1 MEEEGN
7 LSQLR
12 MQELR
17 QKCEELGLSHEGL
30 NRNQL
35 IKNIE
40 EAKEEQASP
49 LPSAPVMSTDKT
61 TTQNTAARTE
71 SDTMEE
77 ARMQFELEKMR
88 MQVRLAELENAK
100 LEIERKGTNAGSFGL
115 DGGIRRMPM
124 YKEGEDVDVFLRAFE
139 KMAQLNEW
147 PREVWALQLAPLLAG
162 RAREA
167 YSRLSLESSR
177 VYDEVKLAILRRY
190 DLTPEAYR
198 VKFRELKVD
207 RDETYTE
214 FSVKLTDLLG
224 RWLQGAGALNDL
236 DRLKEE
242 ILKEQMLKQV
252 SFDLRVWLRDHEPD
266 TLGDMARLADQYV
279 ISRKGAGKPQGHWGK
294 AGPNHSPKP
303 GWNSGS
309 GGGKGESKPNPQ
321 QNKKQNE
328 DRGNYRAKVRCYTCD
343 KFGHIA
349 VNCPN
354 AHKSEVQAE
363 KKGNDKSKEH
373 GPTYFCRPEPHPKL
387 RPYISDAR
395 LGDRHVRLLR
405 DSGCTHSLARSDVVD
420 PTFII
425 PGETVKMRGLFSK
438 KEVPIAR
445 VHLISEPYGI
455 KKWIRVGL
463 VDEIEVDVLLGNEVL
478 DENDPDLDIPDYV
491 SRKEASLVVTRNQ
504 AREKELKEEQTRAE
518 VIRSKVQVRDLFGE
532 NEQGE
537 AADSGNDDDERE
549 DGAHEVNDENDVHD
563 DDTTV
568 GTGESDTTSD
578 KAANGEEPQGE
589 KILPTY
595 LDIGRKELIQ
605 AQQDDPSLKSVWEK
619 VEKKEG
625 NEGRCHFYVE
635 NGVLMRE
642 WSGNSKSESREV
654 YTQIVVP
661 KGYRTRLLEV
671 AHDNLTAGHLGVGK
685 TQQRLMQNFY
695 WPGIFRDV
703 AEFCKTCGPCQ
714 KCASQTRGI
723 SRAKLVSVPVIG
735 SPFRKI
741 ALDIVGPLPRSKKG
755 NRYILVVCDYAT
767 RYPEAVP
774 LPSIEAERVADE
786 LIRIFSRVGIP
797 HELLSDQGSNFMSLL
812 MKQLC
817 SSLGI
822 KQIRTSPYH
831 PQANGLVERFNA
843 TLKDMLKPYTLE
855 GNVTWDDLIPYVLFA
870 YREVPQESTG
880 FSPFELLYGHRVRG
894 PLDVIREA
902 WLGET
907 VPEEGLVSY
916 VLNCRERLA
925 NITTAAQKNLAQAQ
939 KRQKAWYDRKAR
951 TKDLQVGD
959 KVLVL
964 LPSSSNKLL
973 AKWQGPYPVIQKLS
987 DVNYVVEMGD
997 KRKKHRVFHT
1007 NMLRVWRER
1016 EECVMYTDVDDGNDD
1031 EYLDQFIEPLTQ
1043 RGTSSEV
1050 ELPDYLTTQQTQQL
1064 GDVIH
1069 DFTDILSDNPGRTDR
1084 IEHDLVTSNDHP
1096 IRQKAYRLP
1105 HAVRETVKRELDEML
1120 EAGVISH
1127 SDSPYASPLVI
1138 VKKKDG
1144 SLRLCVDYRKLNQ
1157 VTEFDAYP
1165 MPNIEAIIDEL
1176 GKAKFMTTIDLTKG
1190 YWQVPLTKEARK
1202 KSAFIT
1208 PFGLFEFNVMPFGM
1222 QGAPAT
1228 FQRLVDQVLR
1238 GVNEFAT
1245 AYIDDIIIYSESW
1258 DEHLAHVREVLGR
1271 LRAAGLTAKPSKCK
1285 FARKEVLYL
1294 GFVLGEGCVKP
1305 EPAKIDAVVNFPQPV
1320 TKTDVRA
1327 FLGLTGYYRKFI
1339 PNYSKV
1345 AAPLSDLTRKN
1356 EPRLVRWNSKCSEAL
1371 EVLKHALVKSP
1382 VLRNPDFE
1390 KEFIVQ
1396 VDASDRGIG
1405 AVLSQKDE
1413 KVEEHPIAYISK
1425 KLLPREQR
1433 YATIEKECL
1442 AIVWA
1447 IQKFQPYLFGR
1458 KFLVQTDHNPLRW
1471 LHQMQNHN
1479 ARLMRWCLQL
1489 QAYPMRV
1496 EHRSGAKNGNA
1507 DGLSRM

>member
-49 LPSAPVMSTDKT
+49 LPSAPVMSTDKN

-100 LEIERKGTNAGSFGL
+100 LEIERKGTNAGSFGV

-147 PREVWALQLAPLLAG
+147 PR
-162 RAREA
+162 
-167 YSRLSLESSR
+167 
-177 VYDEVKLAILRRY
+177 
-190 DLTPEAYR
+190 EAYR

-252 SFDLRVWLRDHEPD
+252 PFDLRVWLRDHEPD

-387 RPYISDAR
+387 KPYISDAR

-455 KKWIRVGL
+455 KKWIHVGL

-491 SRKEASLVVTRNQ
+491 SRKEAGLVVTRNQ

-549 DGAHEVNDENDVHD
+549 EGAHEVNDVNDVHD

-578 KAANGEEPQGE
+578 KAANGEQPQGE
-589 KILPTY
+589 KILPTH

-642 WSGNSKSESREV
+642 WSGNSKSESSEV

-703 AEFCKTCGPCQ
+703 SEFCKTCGPCQ

-723 SRAKLVSVPVIG
+723 SKAKLVSVPVIG

-741 ALDIVGPLPRSKKG
+741 AIDIVGPLPRSKKG

-767 RYPEAVP
+767 RHPEAVP

-916 VLNCRERLA
+916 VLNCRERSA

-1043 RGTSSEV
+1043 RGTSKFNDGAFCMSMGREF
-1050 ELPDYLTTQQTQQL
+1050 QNL
-1064 GDVIH
+1064 GP
-1069 DFTDILSDNPGRTDR
+1069 T
-1084 IEHDLVTSNDHP
+1084 
-1096 IRQKAYRLP
+1096 
-1105 HAVRETVKRELDEML
+1105 
-1120 EAGVISH
+1120 
-1127 SDSPYASPLVI
+1127 
-1138 VKKKDG
+1138 
-1144 SLRLCVDYRKLNQ
+1144 
-1157 VTEFDAYP
+1157 
-1165 MPNIEAIIDEL
+1165 
-1176 GKAKFMTTIDLTKG
+1176 
-1190 YWQVPLTKEARK
+1190 
-1202 KSAFIT
+1202 
-1208 PFGLFEFNVMPFGM
+1208 
-1222 QGAPAT
+1222 
-1228 FQRLVDQVLR
+1228 
-1238 GVNEFAT
+1238 
-1245 AYIDDIIIYSESW
+1245 
-1258 DEHLAHVREVLGR
+1258 
-1271 LRAAGLTAKPSKCK
+1271 
-1285 FARKEVLYL
+1285 
-1294 GFVLGEGCVKP
+1294 
-1305 EPAKIDAVVNFPQPV
+1305 
-1320 TKTDVRA
+1320 
-1327 FLGLTGYYRKFI
+1327 
-1339 PNYSKV
+1339 
-1345 AAPLSDLTRKN
+1345 
-1356 EPRLVRWNSKCSEAL
+1356 
-1371 EVLKHALVKSP
+1371 
-1382 VLRNPDFE
+1382 
-1390 KEFIVQ
+1390 
-1396 VDASDRGIG
+1396 
-1405 AVLSQKDE
+1405 
-1413 KVEEHPIAYISK
+1413 
-1425 KLLPREQR
+1425 
-1433 YATIEKECL
+1433 
-1442 AIVWA
+1442 
-1447 IQKFQPYLFGR
+1447 
-1458 KFLVQTDHNPLRW
+1458 
-1471 LHQMQNHN
+1471 
-1479 ARLMRWCLQL
+1479 
-1489 QAYPMRV
+1489 
-1496 EHRSGAKNGNA
+1496 
-1507 DGLSRM
+1507 